1 MVHECAPAAP
11 DFPASR
17 SVIKWNIMRKIAI
30 LALFASCAAAQEPA
44 DLFHRAPKSVDDALR
59 ARIDEF
65 YQASVKGEF
74 RKAEA
79 LVAEDTK
86 DFFYDHDKP
95 RMLSY
100 EISRIDYSNGYTR
113 AKAMIL
119 EERHIML
126 PGFAGKAMKI
136 PTPSYWKI
144 DNGKWCW
151 YVDQAKLNETPFG
164 IMKPGPPAPGDKSPE
179 AILST
184 IPTDPAEFMKLV
196 HADKS
201 TVDLKP
207 GESDRVIIENGMRG
221 PVTVSVQ
228 GKVDGIE
235 AAFDR
240 ETIPAG
246 EKATLT
252 LKAAEGA
259 KSGKLIVRAMPL
271 GNEMPIQVTVK

>member
-1 MVHECAPAAP
+1 
-11 DFPASR
+11 
-17 SVIKWNIMRKIAI
+17 MRKIAI

-44 DLFHRAPKSVDDALR
+44 DLFNRAPKSVDDALR

-100 EISRIDYSNGYTR
+100 EIRRIDYSGGFTH
-113 AKAMIL
+113 AKATIL
-119 EERHIML
+119 EERYVMF

-144 DNGKWCW
+144 EDGKWCW
-151 YVDQAKLNETPFG
+151 YVDKEKLNETPFG
-164 IMKPGPPAPGDKSPE
+164 IMKPGPPTPGDNSPQSV
-179 AILST
+179 LPT
-184 IPTDPAEFMKLV
+184 IPTDPAEMLKMV
-196 HADKS
+196 RTDKS
-201 TVDLKP
+201 EVSLKS
-207 GESDRVIIENGMRG
+207 GESDQVVIENAMKG
-221 PVTVSVQ
+221 PVTVSIQ
-228 GKVDGIE
+228 GKLKGIE

-259 KSGKLIVRAMPL
+259 TSGKLVIRAMPL

>member
-1 MVHECAPAAP
+1 
-11 DFPASR
+11 
-17 SVIKWNIMRKIAI
+17 MRKIAI

-44 DLFHRAPKSVDDALR
+44 DLFNRAPKSVDDALR

-100 EISRIDYSNGYTR
+100 EISRIDYSDGFTH

-119 EERHIML
+119 EERRVMF
-126 PGFAGKAMKI
+126 PGFAGKPMKI

-151 YVDQAKLNETPFG
+151 YVDINKLNETPFG
-164 IMKPGPPAPGDKSPE
+164 IMKPGPPSKDGDSPE
-179 AILST
+179 AILAT
-184 IPTDPAEFMKLV
+184 IPTDPAELMKLV
-196 HADKS
+196 RADKS
-201 TVDLKP
+201 AVNLKS
-207 GESDRVIIENGMRG
+207 GESEQVIIENAMKG
-221 PVTVSVQ
+221 PVTVSIQ
-228 GKVDGIE
+228 GKLEGIE

-240 ETIPAG
+240 EKIPAG

-252 LKAAEGA
+252 LKAMDGA
-259 KSGKLIVRAMPL
+259 KGGKLTVRAMPL

>member
-1 MVHECAPAAP
+1 
-11 DFPASR
+11 
-17 SVIKWNIMRKIAI
+17 MRKIAI

-44 DLFHRAPKSVDDALR
+44 DLFNRAPKSVDDALR

-95 RMLSY
+95 RMLSF
-100 EISRIDYSNGYTR
+100 EISRIEYSDGFTR
-113 AKAMIL
+113 AKATIL
-119 EERHIML
+119 EERHVMF

-144 DNGKWCW
+144 EDGKWCW
-151 YVDQAKLNETPFG
+151 YVEKDKLNETPFG
-164 IMKPGPPAPGDKSPE
+164 IMKAGPPTAGDASPE

-184 IPTDPAEFMKLV
+184 IPTDPAEMLKLV
-196 HADKS
+196 RADKS
-201 TVDLKP
+201 AVSLKP
-207 GESDRVIIENGMRG
+207 GESEQVVIENAMKG
-221 PVTVSVQ
+221 PVTVLVQ
-228 GKVDGIE
+228 GKLDGIE

-246 EKATLT
+246 GKARLT

-259 KSGKLIVRAMPL
+259 QSGKLTVRAMPL

>member
-1 MVHECAPAAP
+1 
-11 DFPASR
+11 
-17 SVIKWNIMRKIAI
+17 MRQIAI
-30 LALFASCAAAQEPA
+30 VALFASFAAAQDPA
-44 DLFHRAPKSVDDALR
+44 DLFNRAPKSVDEALR

-86 DFFYDHDKP
+86 DFFYNHNKP
-95 RMLSY
+95 RMLSF
-100 EISRIDYSNGYTR
+100 EIGRIEYSGGYTR
-113 AKAMIL
+113 AKALVI
-119 EERHIML
+119 EEQYVMF
-126 PGFAGKAMKI
+126 PGFAGKPMKI

-144 DNGKWCW
+144 EDGKWCW

-164 IMKPGPPAPGDKSPE
+164 VMKPGPTKAGDTSPS
-179 AILST
+179 AVLASL
-184 IPTDPAEFMKLV
+184 PTDAAQLMNMV
-196 HADKS
+196 RADKS
-201 TVDLKP
+201 EVSLRSGDS
-207 GESDRVIIENGMRG
+207 ERIVIDNAMKG

-228 GKVDGIE
+228 GRLEGIE

-252 LKAAEGA
+252 LKAADSA
-259 KSGKLIVRAMPL
+259 KSGTLTVRAMPL
-271 GNEMPIQVTVK
+271 GNAMPIHVTVK